1 MRVNLS
7 NHWRINALFSIISSL
22 LTVVGAAAFCIWAQ
36 DIESIIYL
44 MLPALVLVAIPSSM
58 LFELRRLFGY
68 SILEQDKVS
77 AYTFRNKPLCTIDT
91 SKPVFY
97 SIFFAQ
103 QDTFATYK
111 MIAVS
116 NEPFDCWKSIKK
128 PFLMYYDQSKI
139 IVIPYKDDLIP
150 FLNMEEW
157 HEV

>member
-7 NHWRINALFSIISSL
+7 NHWRINGLLTIGLCLFS
-22 LTVVGAAAFCIWAQ
+22 VVGAAAFCIWTQ
-36 DIESIIYL
+36 DKESIIY
-44 MLPALVLVAIPSSM
+44 MMPPALVLAALPLPT

-68 SILEQDKVS
+68 SILERDKVS

-103 QDTFATYK
+103 QDMFATYK
-111 MIAVS
+111 MIAIS

-139 IVIPYKDDLIP
+139 IVFPYEDKVIP
-150 FLNMEEW
+150 FLELEEW